1 VGLTYGF
8 NHDLLIT
15 GWRFFHVLKI
25 CSSYNNSSTFL
36 ITENSLA
43 LLNDNFFD
51 GQLLLRLNLLT
62 HTSPPAL
69 YFHLL
74 LFFLS
79 NFLFIILLV
88 FFKAVFTSC
97 FISLIP
103 SRNSST
109 VGTFS
114 FVPLISLPV
123 FGYLLRLTKERDH
136 SVLE

>member
-1 VGLTYGF
+1 MFWKFIVHITT
-8 NHDLLIT
+8 HLL
-15 GWRFFHVLKI
+15 FSQLKI
-25 CSSYNNSSTFL
+25 VQSFY
-36 ITENSLA
+36 
-43 LLNDNFFD
+43 FFD

-62 HTSPPAL
+62 HTSSLAL

-88 FFKAVFTSC
+88 FFKAFFTFC

-114 FVPLISLPV
+114 FVPLTSLPV
-123 FGYLLRLTKERDH
+123 FGYLLRLTKKRDY
-136 SVLE
+136 SILEQLQLLYANSASSSHFVQSFCL